1 MPTESD
7 NFKFLLFF
15 YPISSHDFLRMG
27 LSIGWGV
34 VLCNELSVHVV
45 QMVIALNHKEHVY
58 TRGRHHKIVL
68 FVLYNERLSS
78 ARSIFRNDFAL
89 EFWRPLTSTYF
100 ELDFVYHVP
109 KVPSFPFPTVKDPN
123 FCKDLAQQH
132 FQKQRPFP
140 RNLFSFS
147 MNVQVGLSI
156 PKAGERRVPSPGNYG
171 SLSRQFLMH
180 CNLW

>member
-132 FQKQRPFP
+132 FQKQRPLP
-140 RNLFSFS
+140 RNLFSFWS
-147 MNVQVGLSI
+147 YILFRWMSKWVS
-156 PKAGERRVPSPGNYG
+156 
-171 SLSRQFLMH
+171 QFLRPGRGESPALETMVA
-180 CNLW
+180 CRDNF

>member
-1 MPTESD
+1 MIHHLNKNQANQLKLMPTESD
-7 NFKFLLFF
+7 NLNFCCSFIPFLVTTFF
-15 YPISSHDFLRMG
+15 EWG

-89 EFWRPLTSTYF
+89 EF
-100 ELDFVYHVP
+100 
-109 KVPSFPFPTVKDPN
+109 
-123 FCKDLAQQH
+123 
-132 FQKQRPFP
+132 
-140 RNLFSFS
+140 
-147 MNVQVGLSI
+147 
-156 PKAGERRVPSPGNYG
+156 
-171 SLSRQFLMH
+171 
-180 CNLW
+180 